1 MCHAKRTSWWSET
14 VVSFFFHLKAS
25 SKFTWLVLVHS
36 VPFQPPNVHE
46 HPVHKCGTML
56 RRRQC
61 QDACKLLRLRQS
73 SSTVGVSCFGSRK
86 SGKLGISFIETTMG
100 TLSIDFKTTM
110 KSYAKLAVANIQKC
124 SKASISPMGKSVSLR
139 CSSRSRRRKSSV
151 RSRSYRTLL
160 VDPT

>member
-1 MCHAKRTSWWSET
+1 
-14 VVSFFFHLKAS
+14 
-25 SKFTWLVLVHS
+25 
-36 VPFQPPNVHE
+36 
-46 HPVHKCGTML
+46 ML

-100 TLSIDFKTTM
+100 ILSIDSKTTM

-124 SKASISPMGKSVSLR
+124 LKASISPMGKSVSLR

-160 VDPT
+160 VDPTLLPCWMLLGILRYVGVFLSMLPSDKHVVISSPRLQL